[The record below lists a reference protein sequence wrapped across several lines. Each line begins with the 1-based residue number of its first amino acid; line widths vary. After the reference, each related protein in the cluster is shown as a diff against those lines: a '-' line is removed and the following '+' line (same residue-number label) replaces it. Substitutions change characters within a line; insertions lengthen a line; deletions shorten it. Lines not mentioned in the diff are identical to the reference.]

1 MYVTD
6 SGNNHPYTINI
17 VKYAINI
24 FLKTTLGTVST
35 KAFRIG
41 DNIYRNRYDFMNQL
55 DEVII
60 TQPSS
65 P

>member
-6 SGNNHPYTINI
+6 SGNSHPHTISI
-17 VKYAINI
+17 VKYAINT
-24 FLKTTLGTVST
+24 FLKTTLGAVST
-35 KAFRIG
+35 KAFSTG

-60 TQPSS
+60 THPRS